1 MSDTKV
7 KNSPLKIIIHIFTV
21 LFTIAIILFI
31 IYGIKEGIFSSNKNM
46 VFYIKK
52 MGIIAPLLFI
62 LIQTIQVIFP
72 VIPGGASC
80 LAGVIAFGPI
90 EGFVY
95 NYIGLCLG
103 SVIAFLF
110 SRKYGVKLIQKLFK
124 QETIDKYM
132 GYIKEHKFDKIF
144 FWGIFLPG
152 APDDLLCYIAG
163 ITNMRLKTFIT
174 IILIG
179 KPLALIGYSIGIEIL
194 PFLN

>member
-1 MSDTKV
+1 MSDV
-7 KNSPLKIIIHIFTV
+7 KIKNNALKILIQVCTI

-31 IYGIKEGIFSSNKNM
+31 IYGIKEGIFSSNKTM
-46 VFYIKK
+46 LQYIKK
-52 MGIIAPLLFI
+52 MGFIAPLIFI
-62 LIQTIQVIFP
+62 LIQIIQVIFP

-90 EGFVY
+90 EGFLY

-103 SVIAFLF
+103 SVLAFLF
-110 SRKYGVKLIQKLFK
+110 SRKFGMKLIQKLFK

-132 GYIKEHKFDKIF
+132 HYIQEHKFDKIF

-163 ITNMRLKTFIT
+163 ITSMNLKTFIA
-174 IILIG
+174 IILFG
-179 KPLALIGYSIGIEIL
+179 KPLALIGYSVGIEIL
-194 PFLN
+194 PFLT